1 MWIVGMTGGI
11 GCGKSEAAKAFL
23 ALGVPVVDVDKISHT
38 LTQIGQPTLTEIA
51 NIFGKAILSKEGEL
65 NRAAL
70 REKIF
75 SDADAKKQLEGI
87 MHPAIYDEVLK
98 QLAQNAAAPY
108 QVIDIPLLFESDRYL
123 KLINRSLVID
133 CDPATQ
139 IQRAC
144 DRSGLS
150 VDEVEKIIA
159 TQTPRALRNELA
171 NDVLSNN
178 GSVDELHKK
187 IAQLHEKY
195 IDTCTINQLNT

>member
-38 LTQIGQPTLTEIA
+38 LTQSGQPTLTEIA

-70 REKIF
+70 RQKIF

-98 QLAQNAAAPY
+98 QLAQNASAPY

-133 CDPATQ
+133 CEPAIQ
-139 IQRAC
+139 IKRAC
-144 DRSGLS
+144 ARSGLS

-159 TQTPRALRNELA
+159 KQTPRAQRNQLA